1 VEREAFMAELVAT
14 PYPDPGSNLRGAFS
28 PWRGAAWLFGALAW
42 VAAALV
48 GAVLALVLTATV
60 VVIAAMSSLLLS
72 LASAS
77 VRARRAVHAQGPGP
91 LIEARRVGGHS
102 WVAYGW
108 DGDV

>member
-14 PYPDPGSNLRGAFS
+14 PYPNPGSHLRGGYS
-28 PWRGAAWLFGALAW
+28 PWRGVTWLLGALAW
-42 VAAALV
+42 LAAGLV

-60 VVIAAMSSLLLS
+60 VVIAAMSSLLLG
-72 LASAS
+72 LAAAAVKARGA
-77 VRARRAVHAQGPGP
+77 VRTRGRGP

-108 DGDV
+108 DRDL